1 MMDVLSADVAVIGG
15 GPAGA
20 AAAVRLAEQGVQV
33 VLLDRARFPRDKV
46 CGDGL
51 LPDAFAPLARLGV
64 LDQVRERAHSV
75 RGIRFQTPSG
85 VQGFVP
91 VEALVIPR
99 VQLDALL
106 VERARLAGARV
117 VEGARLEG
125 FEGERGRWRAAVF
138 SFRERNGGT
147 RVEAG
152 WFVLATGASPRPRQ
166 LAGLR
171 PAPRAGA
178 AVRSYLRLPGLA
190 RDELLIVFKG
200 GGLPRGY
207 YWAFPIGDGIFNLGC
222 GVFASRP
229 GDPSLVEEARDFAGE
244 LGAMTAP
251 EPVRGAPLQSS
262 FPRLAAAKGNVLAV
276 GEAAGLTRPF
286 SGEGIASA
294 LESGL
299 LAAHA
304 LGSGEGPDPAR
315 HYRRLLQR
323 RFAREFAAYRWGERL
338 LGWPWLVTALVRRVE
353 ASATARARVKAV
365 LAAVSSPA
373 SLLSVRGVGRL
384 LLGR

>member
-1 MMDVLSADVAVIGG
+1 MEVLSADVAVIGA

-20 AAAVRLAEQGVQV
+20 AAAVGLAERGARV
-33 VLLDRARFPRDKV
+33 VLLDRASFPRDKV

-51 LPDAFAPLARLGV
+51 LPDAFAPLARLRV
-64 LDQVRERAHSV
+64 LEKVRDAAQRV

-85 VQGFVP
+85 AQGFVP
-91 VEALVIPR
+91 VEALVMPR
-99 VQLDALL
+99 LQLDSLL
-106 VERARLAGARV
+106 VEQARLAGAMV

-125 FEGERGRWRAAVF
+125 FVGERERWRAAVF
-138 SFRERNGGT
+138 SGPGSARGT
-147 RVEAG
+147 RVEAA

-178 AVRSYLRLPGLA
+178 AVRIYLRLPALA
-190 RDELLIVFKG
+190 RDELVIAFKRAR
-200 GGLPRGY
+200 LPRGY
-207 YWAFPIGDGIFNLGC
+207 FWAFPVGDSEFNLGC
-222 GVFASRP
+222 GVFSSRP
-229 GDPSLVEEARDFAGE
+229 GDPSLVEEAREFAGE
-244 LGAMTAP
+244 LGSVEAP
-251 EPVRGAPLQSS
+251 EVVRGAPLQSS
-262 FPRLAAAKGNVLAV
+262 FPKLPAVRGNVLAV

-304 LGSGEGPDPAR
+304 LVASGGCDPAR
-315 HYRRLLQR
+315 RYRRLLQR

-338 LGWPWLVTALVRRVE
+338 LGWPWLIDAMIRRVE
-353 ASATARARVKAV
+353 GSPAARARVKSV